1 MMAKFTSLLKI
12 RTAAGHKENIIC
24 ENTGLLAGRKPVLV
38 RLIRLLWAAALLL
51 PALGAHAGVI
61 YTNLHSFA
69 STDGAYPQAG
79 LVQGSDGI
87 FYGTTYGGGTS
98 GGYGTVF
105 KISTNGVLNSLYTFD
120 YTDGDNPEAALVQG
134 NDGNLYGTTTDGGT
148 YNPPL
153 GYGTVFKS
161 STNGPPTSLYSFG
174 KIEDAYSVPLDGA
187 RPSAPLMQASDG
199 NFYGTTP
206 YGGTNAI
213 PAGTVFRIGTNGI
226 FTNLYYFTGGSDGDA
241 PEAGLVQGP
250 DGILYGTTYGG
261 NNDPYGNVFKI
272 STNGVQN
279 NVYTFTGG
287 ADGAN
292 PYAGL
297 VLGSDGNF
305 YGTTTSGGTYTNGTV
320 FRIGING
327 GLTTLYSFTGGNDG
341 ATPYAGLV
349 QGSDGNFYGT
359 TVSGGTYTNGTV
371 FSIGTNGV
379 LTSLYSFSTGHD
391 GRHPYGGLVQGRDGS
406 FYGTTLQ
413 GGAGNG
419 YGTVFRLTVVPGPP
433 QLAIT
438 PLGTD
443 VVLTWPTNATGFT
456 LQSTTN
462 LASPDWITVSGQFA
476 VTNPISGLQMFF
488 RLSQ

>member
-1 MMAKFTSLLKI
+1 MQTKLPPGNHRLTTGSNASTACARTKSLLM
-12 RTAAGHKENIIC
+12 
-24 ENTGLLAGRKPVLV
+24 
-38 RLIRLLWAAALLL
+38 RLFWAAALVL

-61 YTNLHSFA
+61 YTNLHSFDNN
-69 STDGAYPQAG
+69 DGEYPQAG
-79 LVQGSDGI
+79 LVQGSDGN
-87 FYGTTYGGGTS
+87 FYGTTFGGGTS

-105 KISTNGVLNSLYTFD
+105 KISTNGAFNSLFTFN

-134 NDGNLYGTTTDGGT
+134 NDGNLYGTTEDGGAN
-148 YNPPL
+148 NPPL

-161 STNGPPTSLYSFG
+161 GTNGPPTSLYSFG
-174 KIEDAYSVPLDGA
+174 NIEDGSGIPLDGG
-187 RPSAPLMQASDG
+187 RPSGPLVQASDG

-213 PAGTVFRIGTNGI
+213 PAGTVFRISANGT
-226 FTNLYYFTGGSDGDA
+226 FTNLYSFTGGTDGDS

-250 DGILYGTTYGG
+250 DGNLYGTTYGAYG
-261 NNDPYGNVFKI
+261 PYNIYGNVFKI

-279 NVYTFTGG
+279 NVYTFTG

-292 PYAGL
+292 PSAGL

-320 FRIGING
+320 FRVGSNG
-327 GLTTLYSFTGGNDG
+327 GLKTLYSFTGGIDG
-341 ATPYAGLV
+341 ADPYAGLV

-371 FSIGTNGV
+371 FEIGTNGV
-379 LTSLYSFSTGHD
+379 LTTLYSFNTGHD
-391 GRHPYGGLVQGRDGS
+391 GRNPYGGLVQGRDGS
-406 FYGTTLQ
+406 FYGTTVF

-433 QLAIT
+433 QLTITFIALDSVVVSWPDIAGYILQTNGNLSTADWVAYGGTVTTANGTNTATIT
-438 PLGTD
+438 P
-443 VVLTWPTNATGFT
+443 PTG
-456 LQSTTN
+456 N
-462 LASPDWITVSGQFA
+462 L
-476 VTNPISGLQMFF
+476 FF
-488 RLSQ
+488 RLVNP

>member
-1 MMAKFTSLLKI
+1 
-12 RTAAGHKENIIC
+12 
-24 ENTGLLAGRKPVLV
+24 
-38 RLIRLLWAAALLL
+38 
-51 PALGAHAGVI
+51 
-61 YTNLHSFA
+61 LHSFN
-69 STDGAYPQAG
+69 STDGEYPQAG
-79 LVQGSDGI
+79 LVQGSDGN

-98 GGYGTVF
+98 GSYGTVF
-105 KISTNGVLNSLYTFD
+105 KIGTNGVLTSLYTFD
-120 YTDGDNPEAALVQG
+120 FTDGDNPEAALVQG

-148 YNPPL
+148 NNPPL

-174 KIEDAYSVPLDGA
+174 NIEDAYGVPLDGA

-213 PAGTVFRIGTNGI
+213 PAGTVFRIGTNGT

-327 GLTTLYSFTGGNDG
+327 GLTTLYSFTGGIDG
-341 ATPYAGLV
+341 DAPYAGLV

-438 PLGTD
+438 FVGPD
-443 VVLTWPTNATGFT
+443 SVVVSWPDTAGYT
-456 LQSTTN
+456 LQTNGNLSTPGWVAYGGTVTTANGTN
-462 LASPDWITVSGQFA
+462 NTTITPPTGK
-476 VTNPISGLQMFF
+476 LFF
-488 RLSQ
+488 RLANP

>member
-1 MMAKFTSLLKI
+1 MSLLM
-12 RTAAGHKENIIC
+12 
-24 ENTGLLAGRKPVLV
+24 
-38 RLIRLLWAAALLL
+38 RLLWAAAFVL
-51 PALGAHAGVI
+51 PALEAHAGVI
-61 YTNLHSFA
+61 YTNLHSFD
-69 STDGAYPQAG
+69 STDGEYPQAG
-79 LVQGSDGI
+79 LVQGSDGY

-98 GGYGTVF
+98 GSYGTVF
-105 KISTNGVLNSLYTFD
+105 KIGTNGVLTSLYTFNF
-120 YTDGDNPEAALVQG
+120 TDGDNPEAALVQG

-148 YNPPL
+148 NNPPL

-161 STNGPPTSLYSFG
+161 STNGPPTRLYSFG
-174 KIEDAYSVPLDGA
+174 NIEDAYGVPLDGA

-206 YGGTNAI
+206 YGGTNEI
-213 PAGTVFRIGTNGI
+213 PAGTVFRIGTNGT

-250 DGILYGTTYGG
+250 NGYLYGTTYGG
-261 NNDPYGNVFKI
+261 NNDPYGNIFKI

-279 NVYTFTGG
+279 NLYTFTGG

-320 FRIGING
+320 FRIGTNG
-327 GLTTLYSFTGGNDG
+327 GLTNLYSFTGGIDG

-371 FSIGTNGV
+371 FRISTNGV
-379 LTSLYSFSTGHD
+379 LTNLYSFSTGHD
-391 GRHPYGGLVQGRDGS
+391 GRKPYGGLVQGRDGS

-413 GGAGNG
+413 GGTNG

-433 QLAIT
+433 QLTITYAGPDSVVVSWPDTAGYTLQTNSNLGTPGWVAYGGTVTTANGTNNTTIT
-438 PLGTD
+438 PPPEKL
-443 VVLTWPTNATGFT
+443 
-456 LQSTTN
+456 
-462 LASPDWITVSGQFA
+462 
-476 VTNPISGLQMFF
+476 FF
-488 RLSQ
+488 RLANP